1 MMYSKT
7 YDIVVGLN
15 YVEDPAFV
23 GATLYGVKRN
33 GIGFTRISGSSV
45 PSNMEFNL
53 IGSRIY
59 FDPLNPFADGE
70 YVWVMMDKPPTGAI
84 CVPVVIDNAPV
95 YLPDGIF
102 GVAYYYVMSLTGTP
116 TFAISAVTKPAWMT
130 ITVTGNTVVFTGT
143 PTPLA
148 TGVTVGFTLTN
159 CTSQTAVYSDTINV
173 VAPAGNGTFTITNE
187 IPAGINYV
195 KNVLPN
201 TPLFYTFATGGIP
214 VAPGSSATGY
224 MIAAVSAAVQVFVSC
239 DNPFNYLELYKNGV
253 LTDSIF
259 TPTGGIYS
267 FAVTSFAVTDSM
279 EIKYKNG

>member
-7 YDIVVGLN
+7 YDTVVGLN
-15 YVEDPAFV
+15 YIEDAAFA

-33 GIGFTRISGSSV
+33 GLGFTRISGTSV

-59 FDPLNPFADGE
+59 FDPTNPFIDGE
-70 YVWVMMDKPPTGAI
+70 YVWVMMDRASSGAI
-84 CVPVVIDNAPV
+84 CVPVSIDNAPV

-102 GVAYYYVMSLTGTP
+102 GVAYYYVMSLIGTP
-116 TFAISAVTKPAWMT
+116 TFTLSSVVKPAWMT
-130 ITVTGNTVVFTGT
+130 ITVTGNTIVFTGT
-143 PTPLA
+143 PTPLVTGA
-148 TGVTVGFTLTN
+148 TVSFTITN
-159 CTSQTAVYSDTINV
+159 CTSQTATFSDTINV

-195 KNVLPN
+195 KNVLP
-201 TPLFYTFATGGIP
+201 TPPFYTFASGGIP
-214 VAPGSSATGY
+214 VAPASTASGY
-224 MIAAVSAAVQVFVSC
+224 MIAAVTAAVEVYVSC

-253 LTDSIF
+253 LVDSIF
-259 TPTGGIYS
+259 TATGGIYS

-279 EIKYKNG
+279 EIKYKNV